1 MRTTLVVMF
10 LALAMSPDVMFGQS
24 TEEAANNHHL
34 DYVFGTVAE
43 PDLEAVAASYFERLD
58 SPGSRI
64 ALTDQREWRGARVF
78 GRANAW
84 ASQSDQPAPAND
96 GGSRFGGPLLWTMVI
111 IAATT
116 VGFVYMGIR
125 LSPAKPVPLSEE

>member
-1 MRTTLVVMF
+1 MRKTLVVMF
-10 LALAMSPDVMFGQS
+10 LVLTMSPAVMFGQS
-24 TEEAANNHHL
+24 TNETANNHHL

-64 ALTDQREWRGARVF
+64 ALTDQREWRGARMP
-78 GRANAW
+78 GRGNVR
-84 ASQSDQPAPAND
+84 ASQTDQPAPAND

-111 IAATT
+111 IAATS

-125 LSPAKPVPLSEE
+125 LSPAKPVPISEE